1 MNAVAAIILNAEQSA
16 ARVVLGNSVA
26 DKLARSL
33 IVRDRLEAELR
44 QAMHIVPMSQHE
56 RAVYLIKQAK
66 EFCESITGA
75 DFSAVVDKLAEAES
89 ECGDVYADA
98 DDTLAAVE
106 EMRRVA

>member
-44 QAMHIVPMSQHE
+44 QAMHVVPMSQHE
-56 RAVYLIKQAK
+56 RAVHLIKQAK
-66 EFCESITGA
+66 EFCESIDCA
-75 DFSAVVDKLAEAES
+75 DFTAVTDKLDEAIV
-89 ECGDVYADA
+89 ECSDVYADA

-106 EMRRVA
+106 DMRRAA